1 MQVAVLLAEGFEEI
15 EALAV
20 ADILRRAGVTTPL
33 VAVAAGAAWV
43 TGAHGIT
50 VKADAELTD
59 LEPGGLAAVV
69 LPGGMPGAR
78 NLAESPAVLALLKQV
93 RANGGLL
100 AAICAGP
107 LALQAAGLLRG
118 RTVTGFSSIRDQLPG
133 ATYTGDRVTWDDA
146 ILTSKAAGTTC
157 EFALELLRR
166 LNLAEHAAK
175 LRDSMCVA
183 ALIE

>member
-1 MQVAVLLAEGFEEI
+1 MQVAVLLADGFEEI

-20 ADILRRAGVTTPL
+20 TDILRRAGVATPL
-33 VAVAAGAAWV
+33 VTVAPGAAWV

-50 VKADAELTD
+50 VRADAGLAD
-59 LEPGGLAAVV
+59 VAPDGLAAVV

-78 NLAESPAVLALLKQV
+78 NLAASPAVLTLLRQV

-118 RTVTGFSSIRDQLPG
+118 RTVTGFPAIRDQFPG

-146 ILTSKAAGTTC
+146 ILTSKAAGASF

-166 LNLAEHAAK
+166 LNLAGHAAK
-175 LRDSMCVA
+175 LRESMC
-183 ALIE
+183 IEPGG